1 VQFVAEVSVAV
12 ALRPPFSPHVVGL
25 LALHSRAVPRILLVE
40 DDPALASGFARA
52 LGARS
57 GGSWKVE
64 HGASVAEGRALARS
78 ASFAL
83 AIVDLGLPDGSGIE
97 LIRELAPGPTR
108 AVAFTIFD
116 DRERVLGALRAGA
129 VGYLL
134 KDEAVE
140 RVVAQVEE
148 CLDGHFPVSSRVARY
163 LLELCR
169 PASLT
174 SPLTAREQDVLGCLE
189 RGHSYAECA
198 RSLGI
203 TLGTVQTHVKSLYRK
218 LEVSTRAEATAWAA
232 RQRG

>member
-1 VQFVAEVSVAV
+1 MQA
-12 ALRPPFSPHVVGL
+12 PFSARVVGL
-25 LALHSRAVPRILLVE
+25 LALHCQAVRRILLVE

-57 GGSWKVE
+57 GGAWQVQ
-64 HGASVAEGRALARS
+64 HGASVAEGRSLSRREA
-78 ASFAL
+78 FDL

-97 LIRELAPGPTR
+97 LIRELTTGPTR

-134 KDEAVE
+134 KDEPVE
-140 RVVAQVEE
+140 RVVTQVEE

-169 PASLT
+169 PIELT
-174 SPLTAREQDVLGCLE
+174 SPLTAREHDVLGCLE
-189 RGHSYAECA
+189 RGDSYAQCA
-198 RSLGI
+198 QRLGI

-232 RQRG
+232 RHRG

>member
-1 VQFVAEVSVAV
+1 M
-12 ALRPPFSPHVVGL
+12 L
-25 LALHSRAVPRILLVE
+25 RILLVE
-40 DDPALASGFARA
+40 DDPELASGFARA

-57 GGSWKVE
+57 RGAWQVE
-64 HGASVAEGRALARS
+64 HAPSVATGRGLARS
-78 ASFAL
+78 RTFDL
-83 AIVDLGLPDGSGIE
+83 AIVDLGLPDGSGID
-97 LIRELAPGPTR
+97 LIRELATGPLR

-134 KDEAVE
+134 KDEPVD
-140 RVVAQVEE
+140 RVVTQVEE

-169 PASLT
+169 PPDLE
-174 SPLTAREQDVLGCLE
+174 SPLTAREKDVLGCLE
-189 RGHSYAECA
+189 RGDSYAECA

-218 LEVSTRAEATAWAA
+218 LEVSSRAEATAWAA

>member
-1 VQFVAEVSVAV
+1 MS
-12 ALRPPFSPHVVGL
+12 
-25 LALHSRAVPRILLVE
+25 RILLVE
-40 DDPALASGFARA
+40 DDAALASSFARA

-57 GGSWKVE
+57 GGAWQVQ
-64 HGASVAEGRALARS
+64 HAASVSEGRALGRS
-78 ASFAL
+78 RSFEL

-97 LIRELAPGPTR
+97 LIRELSTEPLR

-134 KDEAVE
+134 KDEPVE
-140 RVVAQVEE
+140 RVITQVEE
-148 CLDGHFPVSSRVARY
+148 CLGGHFPVSSRVARY

-169 PASLT
+169 PSDLE
-174 SPLTAREQDVLGCLE
+174 SPLTTREKDVLGCLE
-189 RGHSYAECA
+189 RGDSYAACA
-198 RSLGI
+198 QRLGI

-218 LEVSTRAEATAWAA
+218 LQVSSRAEATAWAV